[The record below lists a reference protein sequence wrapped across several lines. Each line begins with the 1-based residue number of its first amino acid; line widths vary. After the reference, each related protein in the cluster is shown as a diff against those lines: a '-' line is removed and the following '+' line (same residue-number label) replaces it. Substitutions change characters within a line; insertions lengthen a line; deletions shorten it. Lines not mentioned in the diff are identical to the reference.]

1 MLSQKDIIVFE
12 SLNYFEEQE
21 RREREV
27 MEELDRLYEN
37 KGYEKFKKDMLQ
49 YGDFTEEELQEM
61 WESEMLVEH
70 DLQEVTKM
78 KTLKRNISYNFACA
92 ILEAHKYGVTDTKSV
107 GDWVIFYKN
116 GDKVARYNENRGI
129 LQVR

>member
-1 MLSQKDIIVFE
+1 MLSQKDIIAFE

-49 YGDFTEEELQEM
+49 YGDFTEEELREM

-70 DLQEVTKM
+70 DL
-78 KTLKRNISYNFACA
+78 
-92 ILEAHKYGVTDTKSV
+92 
-107 GDWVIFYKN
+107 
-116 GDKVARYNENRGI
+116 
-129 LQVR
+129 

>member
-1 MLSQKDIIVFE
+1 MLSQKDIIAFE

-27 MEELDRLYEN
+27 MKELDRLYEN

-70 DLQEVTKM
+70 DL
-78 KTLKRNISYNFACA
+78 
-92 ILEAHKYGVTDTKSV
+92 
-107 GDWVIFYKN
+107 
-116 GDKVARYNENRGI
+116 
-129 LQVR
+129 

>member
-1 MLSQKDIIVFE
+1 MLSQKDIIAFE

-70 DLQEVTKM
+70 DL
-78 KTLKRNISYNFACA
+78 
-92 ILEAHKYGVTDTKSV
+92 
-107 GDWVIFYKN
+107 
-116 GDKVARYNENRGI
+116 
-129 LQVR
+129 

>member
-1 MLSQKDIIVFE
+1 MLSQKDIIAFE

-37 KGYEKFKKDMLQ
+37 KGYEKFKKDILQ

-70 DLQEVTKM
+70 DL
-78 KTLKRNISYNFACA
+78 
-92 ILEAHKYGVTDTKSV
+92 
-107 GDWVIFYKN
+107 
-116 GDKVARYNENRGI
+116 
-129 LQVR
+129 